1 MPQMIRKALISA
13 FGDESNINVVSETID
28 DPARGE
34 VQIRVLYSGFGGSDI
49 NMRLG
54 RYPNQK
60 AAPLVPGYCLVGTV
74 QRNGSG
80 SRRFSPG
87 TMVCSLTMYDAEAE
101 LANVPE
107 KYLFSVPH
115 GLDVKKVCA
124 LILDWMTAYGMV
136 HRSAHVKAGQKVFI
150 HSLSGAVG
158 MAAGAL
164 CQLQGAQ
171 VYGTASQRNHDMLRS
186 LGFEPFVY
194 SDKNWM
200 TAMINVGGAEAVFDP
215 LGYESW
221 DESYQIMSHN
231 DACLVGYGHNL
242 ATMSGDGERGGKFAS
257 TVKLLYVQMIESIFE
272 TCDISVR
279 YGLTYILS
287 NRSRN
292 LMCPIEHRHTRSAH
306 PLNHLKMLVLTFCRF
321 FYITKDDKTFE
332 PELQTLFDLLSQG
345 KIDVKIKAIFDL
357 EDIQEAH
364 RAYTKGSSGV
374 GSMLINVGDKRQ

>member
-1 MPQMIRKALISA
+1 MPHTIRKAVISA
-13 FGDESNINVVSETID
+13 FGDESNINVVSAEIA

-34 VQIRVLYSGFGGSDI
+34 VQVKVLYSGFGGSDI

-74 QRNGSG
+74 HQNGAG
-80 SRRFSPG
+80 SKRFSPG

-101 LANVPE
+101 LANIPE
-107 KYLFSVPH
+107 KYLVSVPH
-115 GLDVKKVCA
+115 GLDIQKVCA

-136 HRSAHVKAGQKVFI
+136 HRSAHVKAGQTVFI

-158 MAAGAL
+158 LAAGTL
-164 CQLQGAQ
+164 CQLQGAK
-171 VYGTASQRNHDMLRS
+171 VYGTASQRNHETLRS
-186 LGFEPFVY
+186 FGFEPFVY

-200 TAMINVGGAEAVFDP
+200 TAMTSLGGADVVFDP

-242 ATMSGDGERGGKFAS
+242 ATMSGDVERGGKFAS
-257 TVKLLYVQMIESIFE
+257 TVKLL
-272 TCDISVR
+272 
-279 YGLTYILS
+279 
-287 NRSRN
+287 SRN
-292 LMCPIEHRHTRSAH
+292 LMCPIEHRHT
-306 PLNHLKMLVLTFCRF
+306 RF

-332 PELQTLFDLLSQG
+332 PELQTLFDLLGQG
-345 KIDVKIKAIFDL
+345 KIDVKIKAVFGL

-364 RAYTKGSSGV
+364 RSYTKGGSGV
-374 GSMLINVGDKRQ
+374 GSMLINVGDNSQRQA